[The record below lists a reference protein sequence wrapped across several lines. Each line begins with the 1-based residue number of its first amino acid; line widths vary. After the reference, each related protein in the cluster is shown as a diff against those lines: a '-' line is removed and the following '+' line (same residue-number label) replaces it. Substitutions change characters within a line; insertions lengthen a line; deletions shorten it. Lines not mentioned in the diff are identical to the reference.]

1 VDENSTLGTRLRRL
15 RRERTI
21 SREEL
26 AARAGISAE
35 MVAKT
40 EQGTRYP
47 RYPVL
52 ARIAEALDVPVS
64 ELADRRPRLGG
75 GDGASVLAL
84 RDVILSP
91 SAIPGMGSDDE
102 EPEPLPLRK
111 IRAAVDDATASY
123 WDGDLARLAAVL
135 PGLIRSARA
144 AQRQHGAAGAEP
156 LALAYDQAAALLV
169 HLGKEDIAAMAAE
182 RAIAAAAQ
190 GDDERLHATM
200 QGTYAW
206 TLLHQGRLAKA
217 EAIAADA
224 AARIE
229 PSFTAP
235 ELSVAAYGS
244 LLMTALGPAAAA
256 GRDVDGYIRTA
267 SAAAERIGHRVRVWG
282 TSFAAATVHM
292 QATYAYA
299 VQREPAKAL
308 KSARRLELAD
318 LPGTI
323 SRGRHLLDV
332 AQAHVDARHGGAAV
346 AVLSQARQM
355 APVWFRHQGV
365 ARQLVSELLE
375 RQQRLTRPLRELA
388 AATDAEGYARYY
400 RPAG

>member
-1 VDENSTLGTRLRRL
+1 MDGNSTLGARLRRL
-15 RRERTI
+15 RRERAI

-26 AARAGISAE
+26 AARAGISPE

-40 EQGTRYP
+40 EQGARYP

-52 ARIAEALDVPVS
+52 ARLAEALDVPVS

-75 GDGASVLAL
+75 ADGASVLAL

-91 SAIPGMGSDDE
+91 ATIPGMGNDDAA
-102 EPEPLPLRK
+102 PLTVQAM
-111 IRAAVDDATASY
+111 RAAVDDATASY
-123 WDGDLARLAAVL
+123 WDGDLARLAAML
-135 PGLIRSARA
+135 PALIRSARA
-144 AQRQHGAAGAEP
+144 TRREHGTAGIEP

-169 HLGKEDIAAMAAE
+169 HLGKEDVAAMAAE
-182 RAIAAAAQ
+182 RAIAAAAE

-206 TLLHQGRLAKA
+206 TLLHQGHLAEA

-235 ELSVAAYGS
+235 ELSVAAYGN

-256 GRDVDGYIRTA
+256 GRDVDGYIRLA
-267 SAAAERIGHRVRVWG
+267 GAAAERIGRRVRVFG
-282 TSFAAATVHM
+282 TSFAAASVHM

-299 VQREPAKAL
+299 VQREPGKAL
-308 KSARRLELAD
+308 KAARRLELAD

-332 AQAHVDARHGGAAV
+332 AQAHVDARHDGAAV
-346 AVLSQARQM
+346 TVLTQARQM

-388 AATDAEGYARYY
+388 AATDAEGHARYY

>member
-1 VDENSTLGTRLRRL
+1 MDDTTLGTRLRRL
-15 RRERTI
+15 RREHAL

-26 AARAGISAE
+26 AARAGISPE
-35 MVAKT
+35 MIAKT
-40 EQGTRYP
+40 EQGARYP
-47 RYPVL
+47 RWAVL

-75 GDGASVLAL
+75 GDDASVLAL

-91 SAIPGMGSDDE
+91 SAIPGLGPDE
-102 EPEPLPLRK
+102 GPPLPADRV
-111 IRAAVDDATASY
+111 RAAVEDAIASY
-123 WDGDLARLAAVL
+123 WDGDLARLAALL

-144 AQRQHGAAGAEP
+144 ASRERGAAGAEP

-169 HLGKEDIAAMAAE
+169 HLGKEDLAAVAAE
-182 RAIAAAAQ
+182 RAIAAAAE

-206 TLLHQGRLAKA
+206 TLLHQGRLAEA
-217 EAIAADA
+217 EQIAAA
-224 AARIE
+224 AAERIE
-229 PSFTAP
+229 PSFTGP
-235 ELSVAAYGS
+235 EQDVAAFGN
-244 LLMTALGPAAAA
+244 LLMTAVGPAAAA
-256 GRDVDGYIRTA
+256 GREVDGYIRLAT
-267 SAAAERIGHRVRVWG
+267 AAAERIGHRVPVYS
-282 TSFAAATVHM
+282 TSFAAASVHM
-292 QATYAYA
+292 QATYAHA
-299 VQREPAKAL
+299 VQRQPAKAL
-308 KSARRLELAD
+308 RAARRLDLAE

-365 ARQLVSELLE
+365 ARELVAELLE

-388 AATDAEGYARYY
+388 AATDADGYARYY
-400 RPAG
+400 RPA